1 MMIHPR
7 LCRECFKKG
16 YDDTASDK
24 FLLLSGNLSECEF
37 CRQQKHIVAKY
48 FKYGEHEVTPD
59 GMRIV
64 DNVKHLGVNPNYS
77 CWGPDRYP
85 YNDRVVTES

>member
-1 MMIHPR
+1 MLHVK

-16 YDDTASDK
+16 YDDTAPDR
-24 FLLLSGNLSECEF
+24 FLLLSKEEEQCEF
-37 CRQQKHIVAKY
+37 CHKNKRIVIKY
-48 FKYGEHEVTPD
+48 YKYGEHEVTPE
-59 GMRIV
+59 GLYNK
-64 DNVKHLGVNPNYS
+64 DNVRHLGVNPNHS